1 VNGRLNVQNYTNSN
15 IINTTTTNYQMIVS
29 EDLSLNGRM
38 VVSGDISLNG
48 NLYVNDYLLVN
59 TTSTI
64 SDVITRI
71 NGNMLSSY
79 IGIGTS
85 SIRTGHSLD
94 ISGNVYN
101 SNGCIFQF

>member
-1 VNGRLNVQNYTNSN
+1 
-15 IINTTTTNYQMIVS
+15 
-29 EDLSLNGRM
+29 M

-48 NLYVNDYLLVN
+48 NLYVNDYVLVN
-59 TTSTI
+59 TTTTT
-64 SDVITRI
+64 SDVITKI
-71 NGNMLSSY
+71 NGNMLASY

-85 SIRTGHSLD
+85 SVSSGYSLD